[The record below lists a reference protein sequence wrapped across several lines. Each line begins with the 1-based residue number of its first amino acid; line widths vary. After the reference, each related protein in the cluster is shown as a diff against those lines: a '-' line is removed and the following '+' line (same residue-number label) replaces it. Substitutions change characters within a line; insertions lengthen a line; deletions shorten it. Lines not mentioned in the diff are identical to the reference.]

1 MNREIK
7 FRAWDKE
14 YEKMTYFDDED
25 YSYSCPEVF
34 RLEQVFKKDCNYN
47 DYEDFRYEDIT
58 DEVELMQYTGLHDK
72 NGKEIYEGD
81 ILKVPVRRCGNSY
94 GNWWQDRNDN
104 HGWTGDFVYK
114 KIEFKNGY
122 DNLSEIIGGFVFK
135 DLPITKKQIKVI
147 AQPRGKERTEQ
158 NVDTYNFKIEEVQVI
173 GNIYDNPELLGEK

>member
-7 FRAWDKE
+7 FRARNNKCWIYCDAIINGWAILNENGGMAKIN
-14 YEKMTYFDDED
+14 
-25 YSYSCPEVF
+25 PETVG
-34 RLEQVFKKDCNYN
+34 
-47 DYEDFRYEDIT
+47 
-58 DEVELMQYTGLHDK
+58 QYTGLHDK

-114 KIEFKNGY
+114 KIEFKNDY
-122 DNLSEIIGGFVFK
+122 DNLSETIGGFVFK
-135 DLPITKKQIKVI
+135 YLPITKKQIKVI

-173 GNIYDNPELLGEK
+173 GNIYDNPELLGGE